1 MLEVTTLPTYVVTHL
16 HKLSQHFQGSHLPAT
31 LGSLGSLGMQLFSK
45 GDEGS
50 YRPDSQT
57 NLFMIRHALY
67 LYLLFLIL

>member
-31 LGSLGSLGMQLFSK
+31 LGSLGMQLFSK

>member
-31 LGSLGSLGMQLFSK
+31 LGMQLFSK